1 MLQASWSHTKPASRG
16 TRCAATVTPQPIS
29 MSLYAPARQ
38 RRTVRGAGAL
48 PLPACLFGVFDDAA
62 DVVQKTGQAGRLLD
76 GIFHLLNGRH
86 DGGVVAAAKGVADL
100 RQAQAQHFPAQIHGD
115 LPGNG
120 HVMAAAGALDVVHR
134 NAVVRRNR
142 VLNDVAGDASALAV
156 VEQFPQSLPRQLHVD
171 GPPGQRAVRR

>member
-1 MLQASWSHTKPASRG
+1 MNFFDSAIDI
-16 TRCAATVTPQPIS
+16 V
-29 MSLYAPARQ
+29 
-38 RRTVRGAGAL
+38 AGAMGGTGTGTEKVASGISNVL
-48 PLPACLFGVFDDAA
+48 GNLATGVGNGLIQNHVNDNNNNAA
-62 DVVQKTGQAGRLLD
+62 MDRQQAGQTGGLLD
-76 GIFHLLNGRH
+76 GVLDLFDGGH
-86 DGGVVAAAKGVADL
+86 DGGVVAAAKGVADF

-156 VEQFPQSLPRQLHVD
+156 IEQLPQGFPGQLHVD